1 MPEVVNTAVIHAPA
15 AQVFDFIA
23 QAERNAEWVPD
34 LQRSERLTD
43 GPTQVGSRFRFVS
56 RIAGIPIDVT
66 DEVTAFEPHRFIA
79 FSGVSGPPHAGSWT
93 FEPVEDSAG
102 QPATRVTYRMQFAL
116 PPGIGPFV
124 AKMLDIPRRL
134 DEQSRACLANLRRLL
149 EI

>member
-1 MPEVVNTAVIHAPA
+1 MPEVVNTAVIQAPA
-15 AQVFDFIA
+15 ARVFDFIA

-43 GPTQVGSRFRFVS
+43 GPTRVGTRFRFSS

-66 DEVTAFEPHRFIA
+66 DEVTAFEPHRLIA
-79 FSGVSGPPHAGSWT
+79 FAGVSGPPHAGSWV
-93 FEPVEDSAG
+93 FEPIEDGAG
-102 QPATRVTYRMQFAL
+102 QPATRVTYRMAFDL

-134 DEQSRACLANLRRLL
+134 DEQSLACLRNLRRFL
-149 EI
+149 ET